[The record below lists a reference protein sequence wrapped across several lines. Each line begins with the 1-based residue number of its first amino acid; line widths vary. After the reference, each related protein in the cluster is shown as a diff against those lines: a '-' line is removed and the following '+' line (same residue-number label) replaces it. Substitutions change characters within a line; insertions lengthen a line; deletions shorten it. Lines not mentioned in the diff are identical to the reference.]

1 MTEEHEITA
10 LKKREELRRVEQ
22 IRREMFQE
30 LLDEQKAKSNHEFAI
45 AVRMGKTVSFV
56 TSVSLEWIE
65 AKVDFAKDLPIWER
79 HKDDDGRIRIEA
91 ETLDELRQ
99 REPDWRRQLPMTRYL
114 ALREYH
120 KFPPILVVAWKKWV
134 NMPEDD
140 KWVDGRAMENSITE
154 IALDTKGT
162 FIDLDCEETNFYALD
177 GQHRLMAI
185 CGLKELLRGR
195 LEAKNQYGK
204 ISSGKGIT
212 KEEMVEELD
221 NNFPATANDQPE
233 AQLQSLMNERMG
245 IEIIPAVL
253 KDETYKAALKRLRNI
268 FVHVNKTAKALTK
281 GELALLD
288 EDNGFAIVARQVMV
302 THKLLAHDRVRTVK
316 GQLGD
321 SAFHYTTLETLV
333 EIARMYLG
341 GVDPLYKKWNIREKG
356 DFPFRPDESELEKGK
371 GKLMGYFDLL
381 SKLPSHRN
389 LTQDEKKSSADY
401 RSEGTEKENI
411 LFRPIAQM
419 ALADAMATMEKDRGL
434 QPGDVIKRLSRG
446 EKEGKL
452 KLRDRESIWF
462 GVLCDVNDKKVRR
475 TENYRKL
482 CTNLLLHV
490 LGGGTP
496 EDIREDLEEEFRK
509 ARKVFDGEST
519 EMKCVGLNGKSINAD
534 DLGLPEPWQE

>member
-56 TSVSLEWIE
+56 TSVSLEWI
-65 AKVDFAKDLPIWER
+65 ANRVKFAIDLPIWER
-79 HKDDDGRIRIEA
+79 HKADDGRIQIKA
-91 ETLDELRQ
+91 DTLDELRQ

-134 NMPEDD
+134 NMSESDR
-140 KWVDGRAMENSITE
+140 WVDGRAMENSITE
-154 IALDTKGT
+154 AALDTKGT

-185 CGLKELLRGR
+185 LGLQNLLQSRR
-195 LEAKNQYGK
+195 LEAKKQNGHV
-204 ISSGKGIT
+204 SSGKGIT
-212 KEEMVEELD
+212 IEEMAEELGK
-221 NNFPATANDQPE
+221 NYPVTTNDHPE
-233 AQLQSLMNERMG
+233 ARLQSLMHERMG

-253 KDETYKAALKRLRNI
+253 KDETPKTALRRLRSI

-381 SKLPSHRN
+381 SLLPSHEN
-389 LTQDEKKSSADY
+389 LIQHQEKSSADY
-401 RSEGTEKENI
+401 RSETEEENI
-411 LFRPIAQM
+411 LFRPIAQI
-419 ALADAMATMEKDRGL
+419 ALADAMAIMEKDRGL
-434 QPGDVIKRLSRG
+434 RPDDVIKRLAKG

-452 KLRDRESIWF
+452 KLRDEKSIWF
-462 GVLCDVNDKKVRR
+462 GVLCNVDDKKTRR
-475 TENYRKL
+475 HESYRKL

-490 LGGGTP
+490 LGGGTH
-496 EDIREDLEEEFRK
+496 EDIREDLKKQFRS
-509 ARKVFDGEST
+509 ARKVFSEEST
-519 EMKCVGLNGKSINAD
+519 EMKCVGLDGKRINAD
-534 DLGLPEPWQE
+534 DLKLPQPWQ